1 MLLRHTALFAVTFL
15 GLGSL
20 LSHAQAAP
28 VPSSPATSLIQPAQ
42 YGYGYDRY
50 GDDDDYRPRV
60 RRRFYDEGD
69 RFSRTR
75 VQDRYRRGAFGEVC
89 RIRTVRRIDPET
101 GEALVRTQR
110 ACR

>member
-1 MLLRHTALFAVTFL
+1 MPLRHPMLLATALF
-15 GLGSL
+15 GLSGL

-28 VPSSPATSLIQPAQ
+28 VSLSPATSPIQLAQ
-42 YGYGYDRY
+42 YGYGYGGY
-50 GDDDDYRPRV
+50 DDSDYRPRV

-75 VQDRYRRGAFGEVC
+75 VQDRYRRGAFGEEC

>member
-1 MLLRHTALFAVTFL
+1 MPLRHPMLIATVLF
-15 GLGSL
+15 GLSGL
-20 LSHAQAAP
+20 LSQAQAAP
-28 VPSSPATSLIQPAQ
+28 VSLSPTTSLIQLAQ
-42 YGYGYDRY
+42 YGYGYGGY
-50 GDDDDYRPRV
+50 DDYRPRV
-60 RRRFYDEGD
+60 RRRFYDEED

-75 VQDRYRRGAFGEVC
+75 VQDRYRRGAFGEEC